1 MGFFNRKDNKEREE
15 SLKIKQLLD
24 YIEKEN
30 KNANIDDS
38 VEPYV
43 KRYIEQVRKTGEND
57 FEDIETLAKVIA
69 SLIENG
75 ACTNT
80 RIASYLNKMKL
91 IYARIVPK
99 NGDEQVHDY
108 MKEKFLHYFLGK
120 DGIINQNI
128 FDEGM
133 FASFDNKTDYFDV
146 VDCIIE
152 LRDKINPKIVL
163 DYIKEYANKVS
174 KYCLT
179 EDVYKRDVVSYICGL
194 DSVVNGDF
202 ESYTEEQ
209 LEDAKKR
216 IGVYSLSPKDLA
228 ECDSKLS
235 KMGDYLEQFGIYRTN
250 LEEEKKAV
258 SHLIS
263 LGKKEIKTESDKSV
277 QRLRELIEENKNAI
291 IEQLN
296 NYIVDLEKTLKDKS
310 DVTFREIVE
319 TYKEQVEEFR
329 GLFLSY
335 SKAAA
340 EDFIAVQKASE
351 ESVRKLEDYV
361 MNEPQ
366 LQELL
371 NKAQEQ
377 NEVRSKIVELVTKE
391 KEALKGTRIEPKKEE
406 IILPGYERVMVP
418 YRRIILPPEV
428 NRSIL
433 PSLDNSIPFSERK
446 EKIEEEIE
454 KREKNGEIFHK
465 KVKEIAVDIM
475 EGDWPYLWGPSG
487 TGKSFMLKQVADI
500 LGMELIKAGKIT
512 EPYSVLGYN
521 DPQGR
526 YRITPTFIAA
536 LYGKLLLQDEFDNG
550 NTDTHVVLNDIYS
563 ESLNKQNNPNEVC
576 EVMFGEDIPVD
587 LNPNFRMV
595 AAGNT
600 SGNGENSAFSSRGKM
615 DESILER
622 LTPVYI
628 GYDNRVEERILK
640 DYPEWYRFTVA
651 FRDACIEFA
660 NNNGLDSPQGITTT
674 RDADA
679 IKKYI
684 DHNSKSIDQ
693 IIQEKFV
700 QIKDSEYLTTLAKII
715 ARQYNVDYNNC
726 EEFDYSKPLKK
737 ADGKVLAKKFICA
750 CKRGDR

>member
-1 MGFFNRKDNKEREE
+1 MGFFNRKDNKEREDN
-15 SLKIKQLLD
+15 LKIKYLLD
-24 YIEKEN
+24 YVKKEVEKQKIN
-30 KNANIDDS
+30 DS
-38 VEPYV
+38 AEKYIKEYVE
-43 KRYIEQVRKTGEND
+43 KIRQTGEND
-57 FEDIETLAKVIA
+57 FEDIDTLAKVIS
-69 SLIENG
+69 SLIECG
-75 ACTNT
+75 AFDDW
-80 RIASYLNKMKL
+80 SVKSGLSKMKS

-99 NGDEQVHDY
+99 NCDEPVHDY
-108 MKEKFLHYFLGK
+108 MKEKFLQYFLGK
-120 DGIINQNI
+120 DGIINRDI

-133 FASFDNKTDYFDV
+133 YASFENKTDYFDV
-146 VDCIIE
+146 IDCI
-152 LRDKINPKIVL
+152 LNKISEIRPRKVY
-163 DYIKEYANKVS
+163 DCIKEYANKVS

-179 EDVYKRDVVSYICGL
+179 QDVYKRDLISYICGL
-194 DSVVNGDF
+194 DSVVNGDYD
-202 ESYTEEQ
+202 SYTEEQ

-235 KMGDYLEQFGIYRTN
+235 KMGDYLEQFGIYKTN
-250 LEEEKKAV
+250 LDEEKKAV
-258 SHLIS
+258 THLVT
-263 LGKKEIKTESDKSV
+263 LGKNEIKTETDKSV
-277 QRLRELIEENKNAI
+277 QKLRELIEENKNAI
-291 IEQLN
+291 IKQLDD
-296 NYIVDLEKTLKDKS
+296 YITDLEKTLKDKS
-310 DVTFREIVE
+310 DITFREIVE

-329 GLFLSY
+329 RLFASY
-335 SKAAA
+335 SKVAAA
-340 EDFIAVQKASE
+340 DFIAVQKASE
-351 ESVRKLEDYV
+351 ESVKKLEQYV
-361 MNEPQ
+361 LNEPQ

-391 KEALKGTRIEPKKEE
+391 KEALKQERPEPKKGE
-406 IILPGYERVMVP
+406 IILPGYDRVMIP
-418 YRRIILPPEV
+418 YRRIILPQEV
-428 NRSIL
+428 NRIIL

-446 EKIEEEIE
+446 EKLEEEIE
-454 KREKNGEIFHK
+454 KREQDGEIFHK
-465 KVKEIAVDIM
+465 KVKEIAIDIM

-487 TGKSFMLKQVADI
+487 TGKSFMLKQIADI

-600 SGNGENSAFSSRGKM
+600 SGSGENSAFSSRGKM

-628 GYDNRVEERILK
+628 DYDSRVEERILR

-651 FRDACIEFA
+651 FRNACIEFA
-660 NNNGLDSPQGITTT
+660 DNNSLDSPQGITTT

-684 DHNSKSIDQ
+684 DHNSKSVEQ

-700 QIKDSEYLTTLAKII
+700 QIKDSDYLITLAKLI
-715 ARQYNVDYNNC
+715 ANEYNIDYDNC
-726 EEFDYSKPLKK
+726 EDFTFNKPLKK

-750 CKRGDR
+750 CKNGGR